1 MTPSGWEMNTFDEE
15 KMCLRFLDSKSK
27 HDTLVLA
34 VAAFLV
40 FNGIERN
47 SIFDPGIRAP
57 LESAIN
63 SLLL

>member
-1 MTPSGWEMNTFDEE
+1 MNTFDEE

-34 VAAFLV
+34 AAFLV